1 MHAVVGNNAGVV
13 EMLLERGADG
23 TKTTTQAARGMV
35 AGSTALDIARICAN
49 SKPGYAET
57 LAVIRLRCC
66 RTCGITSSSMK
77 AAGAGGE
84 RRLKHCALCPA
95 GGPRAQYCG
104 TECQRADWARHRE
117 EHRRVG

>member
-1 MHAVVGNNAGVV
+1 LFSMS
-13 EMLLERGADG
+13 LLRGADG
-23 TKTTTQAARGMV
+23 TKTTTQAAGGSFV
-35 AGSTALDIARICAN
+35 EGSTALDIARICAS

-57 LAVIRLRCC
+57 LAVLRLRCC
-66 RTCGITSSSMK
+66 STCGITSSAMT

-84 RRLKHCALCPA
+84 RRLKHCALCRA

-117 EHRRVG
+117 EHRRER